1 MPITALSP
9 PREGVEA
16 ASYCPAGL
24 LQRGVGNG
32 PHGMRQ
38 IALSD
43 CQPIMVRGQSDTH
56 ISFAPKVAFLRPN
69 SLLVLVDGLD
79 KEERPVR
86 GGAKNNTDVPDRK
99 AGGKVVWTVVLMR

>member
-1 MPITALSP
+1 M
-9 PREGVEA
+9 EA
-16 ASYCPAGL
+16 TGL

-99 AGGKVVWTVVLMR
+99 AGGKVVWTIFFNALIP